1 MAGLKSF
8 VLVLALLAAACSQ
21 PTPATAQE
29 LHVTTPGY
37 SLTLNGDWRELP
49 SDDPEQK
56 TFVSQTHDVRL
67 VISSLD
73 VTGSQ
78 VDPQEAAQHLV
89 QMRMNAER
97 DAAQRF
103 GRLMTIAEPV
113 VEPQPWGAMVA
124 YYGRDNTGRTFN
136 FSGMVTRRQVLQTY
150 VESPTL
156 SGDELFAVF
165 QEIHQ
170 GLTFDESP

>member
-1 MAGLKSF
+1 
-8 VLVLALLAAACSQ
+8 LVFAFLAAACSQ
-21 PTPATAQE
+21 PTPADAQE
-29 LHVTTPGY
+29 LHVTAPGY

-49 SDDPEQK
+49 SDDPEQQ
-56 TFVSQTHDVRL
+56 TFVSQAHDVRL
-67 VISSLD
+67 VVSSLD

-78 VDPQEAAQHLV
+78 VAPQEAAQHLV

-97 DAAQRF
+97 EAAERF

-113 VEPQPWGAMVA
+113 VQPQSWGAMVA
-124 YYGRDNTGRTFN
+124 YYGSDNTGRTFN
-136 FSGMVTRRQVLQTY
+136 FSGMVTRSQVLQTY

-165 QEIHQ
+165 QAIHR

>member
-1 MAGLKSF
+1 MTRARLFALVMACCAF
-8 VLVLALLAAACSQ
+8 ACSQ
-21 PTPATAQE
+21 PSPATPQE
-29 LHVTTPGY
+29 LQVTTPSY
-37 SLTLNGDWRELP
+37 SLTLSGDWRELP

-56 TFVSQTHDVRL
+56 TFVSRAHDVRL

-73 VTGSQ
+73 VTGTQ
-78 VDPQEAAQHLV
+78 VDPQDAAQHLV

-97 DAAQRF
+97 QAAERY

-113 VEPQPWGAMVA
+113 VAPQPWGAMVA
-124 YYGRDNTGRTFN
+124 YYGHDNTGRQFN
-136 FSGMVTRRQVLQTY
+136 FAGMVTRRQVLQTY

-165 QEIHQ
+165 QEIQQ
-170 GLTFDESP
+170 GLSFDESL